1 MKLKPSSKAWIHE
14 HINDEFVKRAQKDG
28 YRARAAYKLTEIDDK
43 DKLIKPGMII
53 VDLGATPGSW
63 SQVVVQRLKGQ
74 GRVIALDLLEMQP
87 INGVEFIQGDFR
99 EEAVLK
105 LLEQSL
111 NNKQVDLVIAD
122 MAPNMSGI
130 ADVDQAGA
138 AGQNVA
144 AFSLSWFIGVFVL
157 LIPLALVTDRLMFT
171 TYFYPAVPVVCLGIA
186 WTAWKL
192 WSVMGNDKKQRV
204 IFLSLLVVYAISTL
218 VIFYLMSPFGGHLLF
233 GAHS

>member
-14 HINDEFVKRAQKDG
+14 HINDEFVKRAQKEG

-53 VDLGATPGSW
+53 VDLGASPGSW

-99 EEAVLK
+99 EETVLK
-105 LLEQSL
+105 LLEEKL
-111 NNKQVDLVIAD
+111 NNKRVDLVIAD
-122 MAPNMSGI
+122 MAPNISGI

-138 AGQNVA
+138 AYLTELA
-144 AFSLSWFIGVFVL
+144 LEFSRTWLKPNGNFLVKVFIGAGFDEIVKNMRQMFDKVVTRKPKASRGRSSEVYL
-157 LIPLALVTDRLMFT
+157 LG
-171 TYFYPAVPVVCLGIA
+171 LGR
-186 WTAWKL
+186 K
-192 WSVMGNDKKQRV
+192 S
-204 IFLSLLVVYAISTL
+204 SES
-218 VIFYLMSPFGGHLLF
+218 
-233 GAHS
+233 

>member
-14 HINDEFVKRAQKDG
+14 HINDEFVKRAQKEG

-63 SQVVVQRLKGQ
+63 SQVVVQRLIGQ

-99 EEAVLK
+99 EESVLK

-138 AGQNVA
+138 AYLTELA
-144 AFSLSWFIGVFVL
+144 LDFSRDWLKPNGNFLVKVFVGAGFDEIL
-157 LIPLALVTDRLMFT
+157 LNMRKMFDKVVTRKPKASRGRSSEVYL
-171 TYFYPAVPVVCLGIA
+171 LGLGR
-186 WTAWKL
+186 K
-192 WSVMGNDKKQRV
+192 
-204 IFLSLLVVYAISTL
+204 AI
-218 VIFYLMSPFGGHLLF
+218 V
-233 GAHS
+233 A